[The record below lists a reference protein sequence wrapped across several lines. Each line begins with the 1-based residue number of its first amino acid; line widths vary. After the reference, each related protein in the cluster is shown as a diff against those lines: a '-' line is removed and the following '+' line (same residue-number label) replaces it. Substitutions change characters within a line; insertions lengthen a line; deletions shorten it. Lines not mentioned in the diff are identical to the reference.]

1 MKYIICIGN
10 RLVPEDAAGGAVYD
24 LLTRRLLPPGV
35 AVVEGGLAGLNLLR
49 YFDDAETVVLVDAVS
64 GFTGENRVVVLTPDE
79 IIPLAAQCFDHGAGL
94 PYLLGM
100 LPAVME
106 GPIPKTVIIGLEG
119 PADPALIEKAAQLAL
134 QHVDS

>member
-1 MKYIICIGN
+1 M
-10 RLVPEDAAGGAVYD
+10 
-24 LLTRRLLPPGV
+24 
-35 AVVEGGLAGLNLLR
+35 
-49 YFDDAETVVLVDAVS
+49 LVDAVS